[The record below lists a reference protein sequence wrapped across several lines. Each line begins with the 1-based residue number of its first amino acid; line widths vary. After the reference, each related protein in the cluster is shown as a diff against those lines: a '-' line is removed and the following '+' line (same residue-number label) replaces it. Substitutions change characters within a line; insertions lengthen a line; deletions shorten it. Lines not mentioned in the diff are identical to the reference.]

1 MDYKIYG
8 IGSSIT
14 TETDFVQL
22 LLAISQSVQM
32 YLSFTFLGSQPLQ
45 QPKQLTAVESPI
57 L

>member
-32 YLSFTFLGSQPLQ
+32 YLPFTFLGSQPLQ
-45 QPKQLTAVESPI
+45 QPKQLTVVESPI